1 MGWNQR
7 EAMIYEPIQ
16 LGREEYGGRRSRN
29 RIL

>member
-16 LGREEYGGRRSRN
+16 LGREEYGGRRS
-29 RIL
+29 IGEP